1 MSSPT
6 LRIERL
12 NPSGC
17 PDPTAFEVLKHDQ
30 RTRFGYRPLV
40 YVCSPFAG
48 DTRANVAL
56 ARCFSAALVERGC
69 IPVTP
74 HLLFPQ
80 FMDDADPDAREL
92 AMFMGRIVMSKCEQ
106 VWIYAPQVS
115 AGMHE
120 EARWARHLDLP
131 ITFVN
136 HDFEEIH
143 P

>member
-1 MSSPT
+1 
-6 LRIERL
+6 
-12 NPSGC
+12 
-17 PDPTAFEVLKHDQ
+17 
-30 RTRFGYRPLV
+30 
-40 YVCSPFAG
+40 
-48 DTRANVAL
+48 
-56 ARCFSAALVERGC
+56 
-69 IPVTP
+69 
-74 HLLFPQ
+74 
-80 FMDDADPDAREL
+80 MDDADPDAREL